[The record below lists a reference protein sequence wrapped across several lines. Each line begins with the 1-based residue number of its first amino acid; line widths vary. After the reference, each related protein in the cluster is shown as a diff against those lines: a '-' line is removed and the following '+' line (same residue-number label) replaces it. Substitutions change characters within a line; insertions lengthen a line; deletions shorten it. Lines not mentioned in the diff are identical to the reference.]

1 MANWP
6 EKKLDR
12 KVALITGGS
21 RGIGKAVAAGYAR
34 EGAAVFLCGRN
45 DLDVKKAIADIEG
58 ASGRASGCAGD
69 VGKIED
75 VRRIVQSTI
84 AQFGSI
90 DVLVNNASM
99 LGPRVPITDYPVE
112 AWEEVLRV
120 NLTGIFLMSQE
131 VVKKV
136 MIPKRQGSIIN
147 VSSGVGRI
155 GKARWGAY
163 GASKFGV
170 EGLTQGLAEELKD
183 LGIRVN
189 AVNPGPTRTEMRAM
203 AYPDEDPLTL
213 PAPDDVI
220 PVFVYLAS
228 EDSRNVTGQSFDA
241 QKWLKQ
247 PN

>member
-1 MANWP
+1 MASRP
-6 EKKLDR
+6 EKKLAG
-12 KVALITGGS
+12 KIALITGGS

-45 DLDVKKAIADIEG
+45 DLDVKRAIADIEG
-58 ASGRASGCAGD
+58 AGGRASGCAGD
-69 VGKIED
+69 IGKIED

-99 LGPRVPITDYPVE
+99 LGPRVPLADYPLE

-189 AVNPGPTRTEMRAM
+189 AVNPGPTRTAMRAM

-213 PAPDDVI
+213 PAPDNVI
-220 PVFVYLAS
+220 PVFLYLAS
-228 EDSRNVTGQSFDA
+228 DDSRTVTGQSFDA
-241 QKWLKQ
+241 QEWLEQ

>member
-1 MANWP
+1 MASRP
-6 EKKLDR
+6 EKKLAG

-21 RGIGKAVAAGYAR
+21 RGIGKAVAASYAR

-45 DLDVKKAIADIEG
+45 DLDVKKAVADIEG
-58 ASGRASGCAGD
+58 AGGRAAGCAGD

-84 AQFGSI
+84 AQFGGI
-90 DVLVNNASM
+90 DVLVNNASL
-99 LGPRVPITDYPVE
+99 LGPRVPIADYPVE

-120 NLTGIFLMSQE
+120 NLTGIFLMSRE
-131 VVKKV
+131 VLEKV

-189 AVNPGPTRTEMRAM
+189 AVNPGPTRTEMRAL

-213 PAPDDVI
+213 PGPDQIV

-241 QKWLKQ
+241 QEWLRRA
-247 PN
+247 N

>member
-1 MANWP
+1 MASRP
-6 EKKLDR
+6 EKKLTG
-12 KVALITGGS
+12 KVALVTGGS
-21 RGIGKAVAAGYAR
+21 RGIGKAVAAGYAG

-45 DLDVKKAIADIEG
+45 DLDVKKAVADIEG
-58 ASGRASGCAGD
+58 AGGRASGCGGD

-84 AQFGSI
+84 AQFGGI
-90 DVLVNNASM
+90 DVLVNNASL
-99 LGPRVPITDYPVE
+99 LGPRVPIADYPLE

-120 NLTGIFLMSQE
+120 NLTGIFLMSRE
-131 VVKKV
+131 VLEKV

-147 VSSGVGRI
+147 VSSGVGRV

-170 EGLTQGLAEELKD
+170 EGLTQGLAEEVKD

-189 AVNPGPTRTEMRAM
+189 AVNPGPTRTEMRAL

-213 PAPDDVI
+213 PAPDQIV

-241 QKWLKQ
+241 QEWLKRR
-247 PN
+247 N

>member
-1 MANWP
+1 MASRP
-6 EKKLDR
+6 EKKLAG

-21 RGIGKAVAAGYAR
+21 RGIGKAVAAGYAL
-34 EGAAVFLCGRN
+34 EGAAVFVCGRN
-45 DLDVKKAIADIEG
+45 ALDVKKAIADIEG
-58 ASGRASGCAGD
+58 AGGRVSGCAGD

-84 AQFGSI
+84 AQFGGI
-90 DVLVNNASM
+90 DVLVNNASL
-99 LGPRVPITDYPVE
+99 LGPRVPIADYPLE

-120 NLTGIFLMSQE
+120 NLTGIFLMSRE

-170 EGLTQGLAEELKD
+170 EGLTQGLAEEVKD

-189 AVNPGPTRTEMRAM
+189 AVNPGPTRTEMRGV

-213 PAPDDVI
+213 PAPDQIV

-241 QKWLKQ
+241 QEWPKRA
-247 PN
+247 N

>member
-58 ASGRASGCAGD
+58 ASGRVSGCAGD

>member
-21 RGIGKAVAAGYAR
+21 RGIGEAVAAGYAR

-58 ASGRASGCAGD
+58 ASGCAGD

-241 QKWLKQ
+241 QEWLKQ

>member
-1 MANWP
+1 MASRP
-6 EKKLDR
+6 EKRLAG

-58 ASGRASGCAGD
+58 GGGRASGCAGD

-84 AQFGSI
+84 AQFGGI
-90 DVLVNNASM
+90 DVLVNNASL
-99 LGPRVPITDYPVE
+99 LGPRVPITDYPLE

-131 VVKKV
+131 VVKV
-136 MIPKRQGSIIN
+136 MIAKRQGSIIN

-213 PAPDDVI
+213 PAPDDII

-241 QKWLKQ
+241 QEWLKQ

>member
-6 EKKLDR
+6 EKKLAG

-21 RGIGKAVAAGYAR
+21 RGIGKAVAVGYAR

-58 ASGRASGCAGD
+58 AGGRASGCAGD

-75 VRRIVQSTI
+75 VSRIVQSTI
-84 AQFGSI
+84 AEFGSI
-90 DVLVNNASM
+90 DVLVNNASL
-99 LGPRVPITDYPVE
+99 LGPRVPITDYPLK

-170 EGLTQGLAEELKD
+170 EGLTQGLAEELKN

-220 PVFVYLAS
+220 PLFLYLAS
-228 EDSRNVTGQSFDA
+228 DDSRTVTGQSFDA
-241 QKWLKQ
+241 QEWLKQ

>member
-1 MANWP
+1 MASRP
-6 EKKLDR
+6 EKGLAG

-58 ASGRASGCAGD
+58 AGGRASGCAGD

-84 AQFGSI
+84 AQLGGI
-90 DVLVNNASM
+90 DVVVNNASL
-99 LGPRVPITDYPVE
+99 LGPRVPITDYPLE

-131 VVKKV
+131 VVKV
-136 MIPKRQGSIIN
+136 MIAKRQGSIIN

-213 PAPDDVI
+213 PAPDDII

-241 QKWLKQ
+241 QEWLKQ